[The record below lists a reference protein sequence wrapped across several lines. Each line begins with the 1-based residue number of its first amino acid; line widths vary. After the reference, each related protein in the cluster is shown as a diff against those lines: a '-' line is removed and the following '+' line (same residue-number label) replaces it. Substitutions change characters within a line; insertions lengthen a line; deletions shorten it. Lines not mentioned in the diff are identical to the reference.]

1 MELRQLACFVAAAD
15 FGSTRRAAEHLH
27 TSQSS
32 VSKHISMLEQELSV
46 ILFRR
51 SNRGLRL
58 SEEGRELY
66 DYAHGMLQNA
76 RLMQELGKR
85 RHLRRI
91 SIACYPS
98 TMISRLFCRLYEEC
112 GGENLRMS
120 FLEGTVEEIVD
131 YVHEGMADM
140 GIVYFSKDQQG
151 CFEHIL
157 SHRDCEYT
165 ELSQHAPCIYVGPR
179 SPLYE
184 REKVS
189 FADLEGLNF
198 IQPLHDFFSIEHH
211 LDRISVGMARTSHF
225 ESRVST
231 NSDNQIIEMLLHTD
245 VCSFGIRL
253 MNDDYRKYAIRD
265 VPIEDC
271 GRCLSFGFIRKRKYD
286 LAEEYRRF
294 IALVDEH
301 LCKVQRDRDGQALA
315 NRRSITKKKHIQ
327 GVS

>member
-32 VSKHISMLEQELSV
+32 VSKHISMLERELGV
-46 ILFRR
+46 TLFSR

-76 RLMQELGKR
+76 RLMQELGKK
-85 RHLRRI
+85 RHVRRI

-98 TMISRLFCRLYEEC
+98 TMISRLFCRLYEEF
-112 GGENLRMS
+112 GNENVRMA
-120 FLEGTVEEIVD
+120 FLEGAVEDIVD
-131 YVHEGMADM
+131 YVHEGTADM

-157 SHRDCEYT
+157 SHRDCEYC
-165 ELSQHAPCIYVGPR
+165 ELSQHAPCVYVGAK
-179 SPLYE
+179 SPLYN
-184 REKVS
+184 RKSVA

-211 LDRISVGMARTSHF
+211 LDRISVGMAKASRF

-253 MNDDYRKYAIRD
+253 MNDEYRKYAIRD
-265 VPIEDC
+265 VPIEDS
-271 GRCLSFGFIRKRKYD
+271 GRCLSFGFIKKRKYE

-294 IALVDEH
+294 IALVEERLCRVQQDKDE
-301 LCKVQRDRDGQALA
+301 KEAGA
-315 NRRSITKKKHIQ
+315 
-327 GVS
+327 